1 MTGVGVFE
9 ASRLLLVTGLADPAS
24 GRGTNTPARPEFP
37 SSFRLSGVLEVMC
50 PIQLFVLR

>member
-9 ASRLLLVTGLADPAS
+9 AGRLLLVTGLADAGS
-24 GRGTNTPARPEFP
+24 GRGTNTPGLC
-37 SSFRLSGVLEVMC
+37 SLVVSGGSRVLEVMS